1 MENFDTLN
9 NHFLIAMPGLEDPN
23 FHRTV
28 TLICQ
33 HNDDGAMGIV
43 INRALELP
51 FSEILVQLGIER
63 YQPELE
69 HRKVFMGGPVQ
80 ESRGFVLHEPLGNWE
95 PTLRISDDLGLS
107 ASRDIIAAIAE
118 GTGPDR
124 WLLAL
129 GYAGWGPGQLEQ
141 EIKQNAWLNGPADTD
156 ILFSL
161 PLAERWSAAA
171 ELLGVDLSQLSG
183 EAGHA

>member
-33 HNDDGAMGIV
+33 HNSDGAMGIV
-43 INRALELP
+43 INRHLDIP
-51 FSEILVQLGIER
+51 FSEILTQLNIEG
-63 YQPELE
+63 YQHELE
-69 HRKVFMGGPVQ
+69 HRPVFMGGPVQ
-80 ESRGFVLHEPLGNWE
+80 ETRGFVLHEPLGAWE
-95 PTLRISDDLGLS
+95 STLKISDHLGLS
-107 ASRDIIAAIAE
+107 ASRDILAAIAV
-118 GTGPDR
+118 GSGPDR

-141 EIKQNAWLNGPADTD
+141 EIKQNAWLNGPADPEV
-156 ILFSL
+156 LFSL